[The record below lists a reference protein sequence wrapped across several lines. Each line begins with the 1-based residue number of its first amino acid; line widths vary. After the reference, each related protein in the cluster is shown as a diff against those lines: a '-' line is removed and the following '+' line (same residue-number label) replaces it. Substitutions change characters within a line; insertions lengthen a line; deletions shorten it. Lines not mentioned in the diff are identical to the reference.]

1 MKQQYYS
8 YAGVALGLLL
18 TLFGTIKGHVFD
30 AIDAA
35 VIVNGQSISRAQ
47 FEHLKQQVQAEK
59 PQISSKNLLTKL
71 IDEELLLQQ
80 AMRFKLHRFSSA
92 AKATLVDEMAQKIV
106 IPTRA
111 EPIAESDLEKFYNE
125 NRDFFQA
132 ASRVQL
138 RRIFI
143 ETENASE
150 TQSLAQQAY
159 RALKQGKPFAN
170 VKKKFNRNEVTQ
182 LPLSFL
188 PLTKVLDYLGPK
200 LTHRIKFLKSPA
212 ILKPFRSREAIQI
225 IEVLKIE
232 IASYVPTLKSIRETV
247 VNEFR
252 KRRSDNKLR
261 EYLEELRS
269 ESDITIA
276 KDL

>member
-8 YAGVALGLLL
+8 YAGVTLGLLL
-18 TLFGTIKGHVFD
+18 TLFGTIKGQVFD

-35 VIVNGQSISRAQ
+35 AIVNGQSISRAQ
-47 FEHLKQQVQAEK
+47 FEHLKQQIQAEK
-59 PQISSKNLLTKL
+59 PQISSKILLTKL

-80 AMRFKLHRFSSA
+80 AMRFKLHRFSST
-92 AKATLVDEMAQKIV
+92 AKATLV
-106 IPTRA
+106 TRA

-125 NRDFFQA
+125 NRDFFQM

-143 ETENASE
+143 ETKNASE

-159 RALKQGKPFAN
+159 QALKQGKPFAD
-170 VKKKFNRNEVTQ
+170 VKKKFNRNEVIQ

-188 PLTKVLDYLGPK
+188 PLTKILDYLGPE
-200 LTHRIKFLKSPA
+200 LTQRVKFLKSPA
-212 ILKPFRSREAIQI
+212 VLKPFSLRRAVQI
-225 IEVLKIE
+225 VEVLNIE
-232 IASYVPTLKSIRETV
+232 TNSHVPTLKSIREIV
-247 VNEFR
+247 INEFR

>member
-18 TLFGTIKGHVFD
+18 TLFGTIKGQVFD

-35 VIVNGQSISRAQ
+35 VIVNGQSISRTQ
-47 FEHLKQQVQAEK
+47 FEHLKQQIQAEK
-59 PQISSKNLLTKL
+59 PQISSKSLLTKL

-92 AKATLVDEMAQKIV
+92 AKATLVDEMTQKIV

-125 NRDFFQA
+125 NRDFFQT

-143 ETENASE
+143 ETKNASE

-159 RALKQGKPFAN
+159 QALKQGNLFAD
-170 VKKKFNRNEVTQ
+170 VKKKFNRNEVVQ

-188 PLTKVLDYLGPK
+188 PLAKVLDYLGPE
-200 LTHRIKFLKSPA
+200 LTQRVKFLKSPVV
-212 ILKPFRSREAIQI
+212 LKPFRLREAIQI
-225 IEVLKIE
+225 VEVLNIE
-232 IASYVPTLKSIRETV
+232 TAPHVPTLKSIRNTV
-247 VNEFR
+247 INEFR